1 MLKMSLVEYDSSSS
15 DGSEECEDSYE
26 HSEVM
31 PSKGKFIMKED
42 LAKEHASTKNCSL
55 LLPMPKKEVE
65 TQQVSPCT
73 DIKLAL
79 SKLPPVKIA
88 KMENKQIVELDDEFL
103 HRKDK
108 LLHNS
113 PMVKPTHNPST
124 KCPNPV
130 KIMIPSIKDFDD
142 VNGELASKAKCKQQ
156 SLANLSKRSGLL
168 SILPKPKSELGFTKS
183 LPHKAITSPEVSRP
197 IAPAFIPDTV
207 ARARPAS
214 NTENIDGRN
223 VRSLQTSMKASKS
236 CSDNEASDE
245 EATNENSIT
254 DFFSLER
261 NEKLPKVCTNEIN
274 AMVAK
279 RAAEIV
285 ESANKHC
292 RREISTAKEPKE
304 EQGELELE
312 HASVNKEK
320 LDAME
325 AIKALAGSSI
335 KRKRYELEDIQM
347 TDLTSEQVLPNRDE
361 WMRTALASS
370 TTYQS
375 TGVLVDE
382 EPASGTRRKH
392 QITYL
397 AHKAKANE
405 AELQAMWAANRQ
417 TRRATQNKYGF

>member
-113 PMVKPTHNPST
+113 PMVKPTLNPST

-142 VNGELASKAKCKQQ
+142 VNGELACKAKCKQQ